1 MDGVIRAMD
10 NPNLREPVRQVLRRI
25 GTPDKFSDKEPQ
37 FIFLLA
43 NHNPKSTILLDE
55 MQNMS
60 DSEVF
65 ELKVALVKYKRYSL
79 IHKTMF
85 NLSDAKEE
93 ISRRLRCTGI
103 SQG

>member
-1 MDGVIRAMD
+1 MIVVLKQKIELDVLCH
-10 NPNLREPVRQVLRRI
+10 NEKLRRI

-55 MQNMS
+55 MQNIS

-93 ISRRLRCTGI
+93 ISRRLRSAGI
-103 SQG
+103 NNV